1 MEYRD
6 TFTLTFGGQVENGEG
21 MEKIGEMD
29 EEGFTKKELKEIRRE
44 FESQRCECVMIDL
57 AAELDS
63 LQIQREMLPNNAE
76 ADVLVIREGVKAFC
90 SPDSLYQEMKSLKWD
105 TKALMRGRVVN
116 KHARHNLCFAD
127 FSQEPDYDRGK
138 GRVIDFE
145 EVKCLREIRDYLPS
159 YLGPKG
165 EYLLAEGNY
174 YYDAKKCGI
183 GYHGDR
189 ERKKVA
195 ACRVGA
201 SMNLMWRWFHRG
213 KPIQEPIVI
222 ELNHGDMYVMSE
234 KAVGT
239 DWYSSSIPTLRH
251 AAGAE
256 KFTRPKGE

>member
-1 MEYRD
+1 MEYSD
-6 TFTLTFGGQVENGEG
+6 TFTLTFGGQVENGVN
-21 MEKIGEMD
+21 MQKIGEMD
-29 EEGFTKKELKEIRRE
+29 EEGFSKKELKEIRYE
-44 FESQRCECVMIDL
+44 FENQSYTCEMVDL
-57 AAELDS
+57 MKNLNRSTRKLLPLD
-63 LQIQREMLPNNAE
+63 AE
-76 ADVLVIREGVKAFC
+76 ACVLVIRNGVSAFC
-90 SPDSLYQEMKSLKWD
+90 SPDSLYEEMASLRWD

-127 FSQEPDYDRGK
+127 FSQEPDYDSGK

-159 YLGPKG
+159 YLGQKG